1 MSKIRDTDYLT
12 ISARVRAMENRL
24 VTRERMER
32 MVEARSDDEAVKVL
46 AECGYE
52 ELPALTNRGLDELLS
67 AARAAL
73 YRELGGAVPDKRLV
87 ELFQMKYDYHNA
99 KALVKG
105 AAVGVDADRLLM
117 EGGRWSAAQ
126 VKEAFQRDSLREFTG
141 PFRRAVVQARE
152 TSMVEMTLNWP
163 TLCWTG
169 PILRRWRRR
178 PARWAPLP
186 GGYVRSLIDAANLRS
201 AVRCARMG
209 KGSDFEPGTPARG
222 NVEAHVLTSGKGND
236 LAAVFRAGPPV
247 MRRRPARPHRSRRWG
262 AHRL

>member
-46 AECGYE
+46 TECGYE

-105 AAVGVDADRLLM
+105 AAVGADADRLLM

-126 VKEAFQRDSLREFTG
+126 VKEAFQRDSLREFTD

-152 TSMVEMTLNWP
+152 TLNGGNDPQLADFVLDRAYFAEMAET
-163 TLCWTG
+163 
-169 PILRRWRRR
+169 
-178 PARWAPLP
+178 ARAVGSPFLE
-186 GGYVRSLIDAANLRS
+186 GYVRLLIDAANLRS

-209 KGSDFEPGTPARG
+209 KGSDFLSQVLLPGG
-222 NVEAHVLTSGKGND
+222 NVEVHVLTSGKGN
-236 LAAVFRAGPPV
+236 AGAQAI
-247 MRRRPARPHRSRRWG
+247 RP
-262 AHRL
+262 